1 MKKSCQKEIV
11 ALCKKLSLKRLDYQI
26 KSQLQ
31 YDGPVLIIARW
42 QFVGNV
48 DGVILVGHCTGTPQ
62 KSSTEAEMKSM
73 NLMPATSWADHATNS
88 SHIEATH

>member
-1 MKKSCQKEIV
+1 M
-11 ALCKKLSLKRLDYQI
+11 DYQASEI
-26 KSQLQ
+26 KCLLQ
-31 YDGPVLIIARW
+31 YDGPVLIIADW
-42 QFVGNV
+42 QFVWNV

-88 SHIEATH
+88 SHIEATSVSTQLEVAKQGSVS